1 MQATHTRKNSTTVR
15 TPARSPGDWLGLA
28 PKQQLR
34 LARAALQAAYAVAD
48 DLGAGFAEHLFITP
62 RRYARPERERAFL
75 ATARP
80 LALDVTLR
88 APHRHHAKRT
98 LAGWRWGFGPT
109 VLLVHGWEGRGTQ
122 LGAFV
127 EPLVAAGLSVVAFDA
142 PGHGDSPDRQL
153 YLTDMAD
160 SVADVAAQ
168 VGPLHAIVAHSFG
181 AAGVLLA
188 HVRAGL
194 DVPRTIFLSPNAII
208 DTAVSHFAKQ
218 LGLDDSE
225 RVLFEQRLVAHTGME
240 LSALA
245 IDRLAAHRDS
255 ALLVI
260 HDHDDREVS
269 LAQGRKLA
277 ATWPNAQLL
286 ETHELGHRRI
296 LRDADV
302 ISAVTKFAREGVPP
316 PTSDLVREVDR
327 WFVGAEP

>member
-1 MQATHTRKNSTTVR
+1 MQATPTSKNSTTVR
-15 TPARSPGDWLGLA
+15 KSSKPGDWFGLA

-34 LARAALQAAYAVAD
+34 LARAALQGAFAVSD
-48 DLGAGFAEHLFITP
+48 DLGASLAEHLFITP
-62 RRYARPERERAFL
+62 RRHARPAREAAYL

-80 LALDVTLR
+80 LALEVTLR
-88 APHRHHAKRT
+88 APHRHRAKRT

-122 LGAFV
+122 LGALV

-160 SVADVAAQ
+160 SIADVAAQ

-194 DVPRTIFLSPNAII
+194 DVPRTIFLAPNAIV
-208 DTAVSHFAKQ
+208 DSAVSHFSKE

-225 RVLFEQRLVAHTGME
+225 RTLFEQRLVAHTGVE
-240 LSALA
+240 LSSLA
-245 IDRLAAHRDS
+245 IDQLAAHRDS
-255 ALLVI
+255 ALLVL

-277 ATWPNAQLL
+277 ATWPNAQLH

-296 LRDADV
+296 LRDPGV
-302 ISAVTKFAREGVPP
+302 IAAVTAFACEGLPP

-327 WFVGAEP
+327 YLAGAEA